1 MDRCNFYFIFFGG
14 SGLPLILIVLVL
26 TGTVTIP
33 GAVLAI
39 LATAAAAA
47 LAVGGIRTISR
58 VLSSGRI
65 TPRRLARWE
74 LDYLQDDLDFDYEDV
89 YGRYEAPQRGVLIEG
104 RDLMLP
110 EDRRHF
116 DRDFL

>member
-1 MDRCNFYFIFFGG
+1 MNRINFYFISFGG
-14 SGLPLILIVLVL
+14 GSLPLILIVLVL
-26 TGTVTIP
+26 TGTVTIH

-39 LATAAAAA
+39 LAIAAAAV
-47 LAVGGIRTISR
+47 LAVGGIRTISH
-58 VLSSGRI
+58 VLSSGRVM
-65 TPRRLARWE
+65 PRRLARWE

-116 DRDFL
+116 DMDF